1 MNEIIKIYYI
11 NINNLSN
18 NYYNVPLIKDEDVA
32 KVLKYDNIIKQK
44 QEIASLYL
52 KRKFIKDYYLDEN
65 GKPVSKNIFFNISHS
80 KDYVLIAIS
89 EKYDIGIDIEYKNNR
104 NVEKLKNY
112 ICSKEE
118 LDFIKSNDDFY
129 KIWVSKE
136 SLFKCCGKG
145 IIMDLK
151 SIDSLP
157 FDGLKIHK
165 GNNYYSHYFDYDNY
179 AISITLRNDNDF
191 KYEINEEII

>member
-1 MNEIIKIYYI
+1 MSEIVKIYFI

-18 NYYNVPLIKDEDVA
+18 DYDKIPFIKAEDVI
-32 KVLKYDNIIKQK
+32 KVLKNENIIKQK
-44 QEIASLYL
+44 QAIASLYL
-52 KRKFIKDYYLDEN
+52 KRKFIKDYYLDDN
-65 GKPVSKNIFFNISHS
+65 NKPRSNELFFNISHS

-89 EKYDIGIDIEYKNNR
+89 NSHEIGIDIEYKNNR

-112 ICSKEE
+112 ICSEEE
-118 LDFIKSNDDFY
+118 LAFINNNDDFY
-129 KIWVSKE
+129 KSWVSKE
-136 SLFKCCGKG
+136 SLFKCYGKG
-145 IIMDLK
+145 IITDLK

-179 AISITLRNDNDF
+179 AISITLKNDNDF